1 MYEEFFE
8 MEHTP
13 FVRNIPADRLYRSKR
28 IEEALGRLKYT
39 VDNKRFSVVMAD
51 PGCGKSTL
59 MRMFSDMLPKEE
71 YLSLYLSDSKLT
83 PRWLYAGL
91 LDQMGLESKI
101 NRGESKRKLQRE
113 IENVSVSQ
121 GRKVVCIL
129 DEAHLLDK
137 ETLEEFRFLLNCNF
151 DSESPMALILVG
163 QRELWDQKLRLQ
175 TYAAIRQRIY
185 MKIFIDRFDASEVHG
200 YIASHLA
207 YAGCKM
213 EIFTSDAEEEIYKI
227 SGGIPREINSICE
240 KTLLYAHQQ
249 QKRLIDAHMVRF
261 VADCEMLQTEEIMNT
276 QDTHKGKAA

>member
-1 MYEEFFE
+1 MYERFFE

-13 FVRNIPADRLYRSKR
+13 FVRNIPVDRLYASKA
-28 IEEALGRLKYT
+28 IEEAIGRLKYT
-39 VDNKRFSVVMAD
+39 VDHKRFSVVMAD

-59 MRMFSDMLPKEE
+59 MRMFVENLPREK
-71 YLSLYLSDSKLT
+71 YMPLYLSDSKLT

-91 LDQMGLESKI
+91 LDRMGLEAKI
-101 NRGESKRKLQRE
+101 NRGDSKRMLQRE
-113 IENVSVSQ
+113 VENLSVSQ
-121 GRKVVCIL
+121 GKSVVCIL

-185 MKIFIDRFDASEVHG
+185 MKIFLERLDLSEVHS

-207 YAGCKM
+207 YSGCKS
-213 EIFTSDAEEEIYKI
+213 ELFTSDAEEEIYKV
-227 SGGIPREINSICE
+227 SGGIPREINAVCE
-240 KTLLYAHQQ
+240 KTLLYAYQS
-249 QKRLIDAHMVRF
+249 QKRLIDGHMVRF
-261 VADCEMLQTEEIMNT
+261 VADGEMLQGDGLMS
-276 QDTHKGKAA
+276 A

>member
-1 MYEEFFE
+1 MYEQFFE

-13 FVRNIPADRLYRSKR
+13 FVRNIPADRLYSSKA
-28 IEEALGRLKYT
+28 IEEAIGRLKYT

-59 MRMFSDMLPKEE
+59 MRMFKERLPKEK
-71 YLSLYLSDSKLT
+71 YLPLYLSDSKLT

-91 LDQMGLESKI
+91 LDQMGLEAKI
-101 NRGESKRKLQRE
+101 NRGDSKRMLQRE
-113 IENVSVSQ
+113 VENISVSQ
-121 GRKVVCIL
+121 GKKVVCIL

-185 MKIFIDRFDASEVHG
+185 MKIFLERLDLSEVHS

-207 YAGCKM
+207 YAGCKS
-213 EIFTSDAEEEIYKI
+213 ELFTSDAEEEVYKI
-227 SGGIPREINSICE
+227 SGGIPREINAVCE
-240 KTLLYAHQQ
+240 KALLYAYQN
-249 QKRLIDAHMVRF
+249 QKRLIDGHMVRY
-261 VADCEMLQTEEIMNT
+261 VADSEML
-276 QDTHKGKAA
+276 KADELLSA

>member
-1 MYEEFFE
+1 MYEQFFE

-13 FVRNIPADRLYRSKR
+13 FVRNIPVDRLYTSKA
-28 IEEALGRLKYT
+28 IEEAIGRLKYT

-59 MRMFSDMLPKEE
+59 MRMFVESLPREK
-71 YLSLYLSDSKLT
+71 YLPLYLSDSKLT

-91 LDQMGLESKI
+91 LDQMGLEAKI
-101 NRGESKRKLQRE
+101 NRGDSKRILQRE
-113 IENVSVSQ
+113 VDNISVSQ
-121 GRKVVCIL
+121 GKSVVCIL

-185 MKIFIDRFDASEVHG
+185 MKIFLERLDLSEVHS

-207 YAGCKM
+207 YSGCKG
-213 EIFTSDAEEEIYKI
+213 ELFTSDAEEEIYKI
-227 SGGIPREINSICE
+227 SGGIPREINAVCE
-240 KTLLYAHQQ
+240 KTLLYAYQS
-249 QKRLIDAHMVRF
+249 QKRLIDGHMVRF
-261 VADCEMLQTEEIMNT
+261 VADSEMLQSDELMS
-276 QDTHKGKAA
+276 A

>member
-1 MYEEFFE
+1 MYEKYFE
-8 MEHTP
+8 MTHTP
-13 FVRNIPADRLYRSKR
+13 FVRNIPSDRLYKSKK
-28 IEEALGRLKYT
+28 IEEAIGRLKYT

-59 MRMFSDMLPKEE
+59 MRMFVESLPKEK
-71 YLSLYLSDSKLT
+71 YLPLYLSDSKLT

-91 LDQMGLESKI
+91 LDQMGLEAKL
-101 NRGESKRKLQRE
+101 NRGDSKRILQRE
-113 IENVSVSQ
+113 VENVSVSQ

-185 MKIFIDRFDASEVHG
+185 MKIFIERLDASEVRE
-200 YIASHLA
+200 YIATHLT
-207 YAGCKM
+207 YAGCTR
-213 EIFTSDAEEEIYKI
+213 ELFTSDAEEEIYKV
-227 SGGIPREINSICE
+227 SGGILREINAICE
-240 KTLLYAHQQ
+240 KTLLYAYQQ
-249 QKRLIDAHMVRF
+249 QKRLIDGHMVRF
-261 VADCEMLQTEEIMNT
+261 VADNEQLQTEAMIV
-276 QDTHKGKAA
+276 